1 MDIERTKQYYAKLT
15 EEDLCRCD
23 YCRTYVREIRKALPR
38 LAAYLERLGVNIE
51 KPFEVLPLDETAEYM
66 EYLAVQYVVIGSA
79 EGFEENTLEGMDIL
93 ITDSH
98 PMTDIGEAH
107 FVIEIVPHPPLRLK
121 REAEQTAEKSE
132 PVVHRRRL
140 GVGCAVF
147 LIAAVIFLFV
157 VVRFLL
163 SEYHYTVP
171 APHIIYTQS
180 TAAPAPHCDEKQ
192 VCDLSRTT
200 TYKYIGLLEQK

>member
-23 YCRTYVREIRKALPR
+23 YCRTYVREIRNASPR
-38 LAAYLERLGVNIE
+38 LTEYLSSLGVDIE
-51 KPFEVLPLDETAEYM
+51 KPFEVIPLDETAEYM

-79 EGFEENTLEGMDIL
+79 EGFEENALEGMDVL

-98 PMTDIGEAH
+98 PMTNIEEDH

-121 REAEQTAEKSE
+121 RGAEQTAEKNE

-140 GVGCAVF
+140 SVGCAVF
-147 LIAAVIFLFV
+147 LIAAAVFLFV

-163 SEYHYTVP
+163 SGYRHQVP
-171 APHIIYTQS
+171 APHIIYTPSSSAICVLFEPNHMQIHW
-180 TAAPAPHCDEKQ
+180 A
-192 VCDLSRTT
+192 
-200 TYKYIGLLEQK
+200 IGAEIEQGTR

>member
-79 EGFEENTLEGMDIL
+79 EGFEENALEGMDVFV
-93 ITDSH
+93 TDSH
-98 PMTDIGEAH
+98 PMTDIEEAH

-121 REAEQTAEKSE
+121 RGSEQTTEKDE
-132 PVVHRRRL
+132 PLVHRRRL
-140 GVGCAVF
+140 IVGCAVF
-147 LIAAVIFLFV
+147 LIAAAVFLFV

-163 SEYHYTVP
+163 SGYRHQVP
-171 APHIIYTQS
+171 APHIIYTPSSSAICVLFEPNHMQIHW
-180 TAAPAPHCDEKQ
+180 A
-192 VCDLSRTT
+192 
-200 TYKYIGLLEQK
+200 IGAEIEQGTR

>member
-1 MDIERTKQYYAKLT
+1 MRLETMDMDRTKEYYARLT
-15 EEDLCRCD
+15 EDDLCQCE

-38 LAAYLERLGVNIE
+38 LAAYLERLGVDIE

-79 EGFEENTLEGMDIL
+79 EGFEENALEGMDVL

-98 PMTDIGEAH
+98 PTTDIEEDH

-121 REAEQTAEKSE
+121 RGSEQTTEKDE
-132 PVVHRRRL
+132 PLVHRRRL
-140 GVGCAVF
+140 IVGCAVF
-147 LIAAVIFLFV
+147 LIAAAVFLFV

-163 SEYHYTVP
+163 SGYPYTVP
-171 APHIIYTQS
+171 APHLIFTQG
-180 TAAPAPHCDEKQ
+180 AA
-192 VCDLSRTT
+192 LL
-200 TYKYIGLLEQK
+200 YGLR